1 MYRISSDPRHPGRF
15 SLALALAVAVHAG
28 LILGVAFEMPDPAEQ
43 ASQIAVT
50 LAVSPSRDRPEQASH
65 KAAVNQRASDGAG
78 APGEPRPAG
87 LPPMAA
93 ASSDARDSTRR
104 RALDSRVVT
113 RASSPLRAPRERRLT
128 TESSP
133 GETLLTPELD
143 QILREMQQ
151 LQTRLQ
157 QQNQAYTD
165 RSRVR
170 RLSSLAAVQAEDA
183 AYLQAWREQVESVG
197 NSHYPEASL
206 RYGLYGSLRLLVVV
220 RYDGVVEEI
229 RVLASS
235 GYDALDEAAIRI
247 VRLAAPFPPFPPA
260 LRESVDRLEIIR
272 TWQFREN
279 RLSSG

>member
-1 MYRISSDPRHPGRF
+1 VS
-15 SLALALAVAVHAG
+15 
-28 LILGVAFEMPDPAEQ
+28 FEMPDADDQ

-50 LAVSPSRDRPEQASH
+50 LAVSPARARPEQARH
-65 KAAVNQRASDGAG
+65 KAAVNQRDSDGDG
-78 APGEPRPAG
+78 APGQSRPAG

-93 ASSDARDSTRR
+93 ASSQATDSAQRR
-104 RALDSRVVT
+104 TIDSRVVT
-113 RASSPLRAPRERRLT
+113 RAAAPLRAPRERRLR

-157 QQNQAYTD
+157 EQHQAYTD
-165 RSRVR
+165 RPRVR
-170 RLSSLAAVQAEDA
+170 RLSSVAAMQAEDA
-183 AYLQAWREQVESVG
+183 AYLQAWREQVEAVG

-206 RYGLYGSLRLLVVV
+206 RYGLFGSLRLLVVV
-220 RYDGVVEEI
+220 RYDGVVEDV

-247 VRLAAPFPPFPPA
+247 VRMAAPFPPFPPA
-260 LRESVDRLEIIR
+260 LRESADRLEIIR